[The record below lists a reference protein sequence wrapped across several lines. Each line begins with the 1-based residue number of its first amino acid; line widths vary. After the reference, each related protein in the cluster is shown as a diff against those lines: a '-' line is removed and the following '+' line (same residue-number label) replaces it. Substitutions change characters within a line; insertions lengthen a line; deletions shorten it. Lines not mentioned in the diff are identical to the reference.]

1 MGIPKLL
8 LTTLPHCLAAD
19 KKRAESKE
27 QQLKALLA
35 RIDELQ
41 AEKQQLQSEKQHLQA
56 QNKQLQGQAA
66 TAQSLAANLSNKVSG
81 SESLL
86 AVARKQY
93 QQEVDLLKQQ
103 LASAQQQLNRT
114 QSSTLNN
121 AAEVE
126 SLKQQMDA
134 SKAVMDDA
142 KKELREL
149 TSNLE
154 KAETEKKLLLTHL
167 QSLLEL
173 NKQLQLAL
181 TEARQ
186 KQVGSTATCC
196 LSLLLYAC
204 LT

>member
-1 MGIPKLL
+1 
-8 LTTLPHCLAAD
+8 
-19 KKRAESKE
+19 
-27 QQLKALLA
+27 
-35 RIDELQ
+35 
-41 AEKQQLQSEKQHLQA
+41 LQA

-66 TAQSLAANLSNKVSG
+66 TAQSLAANLSNKVSS

-86 AVARKQY
+86 VVARKQY
-93 QQEVDLLKQQ
+93 QQEVDSLKQQ
-103 LASAQQQLNRT
+103 LASAQQQLHRT

-134 SKAVMDDA
+134 SKAVTDDA

-167 QSLLEL
+167 QSLVEL

-186 KQVGSTATCC
+186 KQVGLTVTRC
-196 LSLLLYAC
+196 LTLLLFAC
-204 LT
+204 VT